1 LIKGEQIMADL
12 SAVYQTYN
20 NAGTGI
26 AASYLPANNY
36 KNVISTS
43 DAGRE
48 LIVKIASTTTIND
61 AELLA
66 AISEITR
73 SQGSNGS
80 GDSAFTIAG
89 VGTADGTAF
98 VSGTTADVFLRCQG
112 TGDLTVAD
120 IKSAAEGATGG
131 GAGTFTV
138 SVIAHFTPAK

>member
-1 LIKGEQIMADL
+1 MADL
-12 SAVYQTYN
+12 SAVRQTSDN
-20 NAGTGI
+20 SGSAITT
-26 AASYLPANNY
+26 AYLPANNY

-48 LIVKIASTTTIND
+48 LIVKVASSGTIND
-61 AELLA
+61 AELNA

-73 SQGSNGS
+73 SQGSSGS

-120 IKSAAEGATGG
+120 IKAAAEAADGNGT
-131 GAGTFTV
+131 TFTV
-138 SVIAHFTPAK
+138 TTEAVFAPAL

>member
-1 LIKGEQIMADL
+1 MADL
-12 SAVYQTYN
+12 FSKAIFDTYDN
-20 NAGTGI
+20 TGTGV
-26 AASYLPANNY
+26 AKAGDNAL
-36 KNVISTS
+36 KNVISQS

-48 LIVKIASTTTIND
+48 LIVKIASSTTINN
-61 AELLA
+61 AELNA

-73 SQGSNGS
+73 SQGSAGS
-80 GDSAFTIAG
+80 GDSAFTIAA

-112 TGDLTVAD
+112 TGNLTVAD

-138 SVIAHFTPAK
+138 SVIAHFAPAL

>member
-1 LIKGEQIMADL
+1 MADVL
-12 SAVYQTYN
+12 TRVETVDNTGSTVATFGA
-20 NAGTGI
+20 NA
-26 AASYLPANNY
+26 Y
-36 KNVISTS
+36 KHRISQS

-48 LIVKIASTTTIND
+48 LVVKIASSTTIND
-61 AELLA
+61 AELSA

-73 SQGSNGS
+73 SQGSAGS
-80 GDSAFTIAG
+80 GDSAFTVAA
-89 VGTADGTAF
+89 VGTATGVAF

-138 SVIAHFTPAK
+138 SVIAHFAPAL

>member
-1 LIKGEQIMADL
+1 MADL
-12 SAVYQTYN
+12 SAVFQTYN
-20 NAGTGI
+20 NAGSGI

-48 LIVKIASTTTIND
+48 LIVSVASNSTIND
-61 AELLA
+61 AELNA
-66 AISEITR
+66 AIAEITR
-73 SQGSNGS
+73 SQGSAGS

-98 VSGTTADVFLRCQG
+98 VSGTTATVFLRCQG

-131 GAGTFTV
+131 GSGTFTV
-138 SVIAHFTPAK
+138 SVIAHFTQAK

>member
-1 LIKGEQIMADL
+1 MADFIT
-12 SAVYQTYN
+12 STYAQTVS
-20 NAGTGI
+20 NAGATV
-26 AASYLPANNY
+26 AKLADNAY

-48 LIVKIASTTTIND
+48 LIVKIASSTTIND
-61 AELLA
+61 AELNA
-66 AISEITR
+66 AIAEITR

-80 GDSAFTIAG
+80 GDSAFTVAG
-89 VGTADGTAF
+89 VGTATGVAF
-98 VSGTTADVFLRCQG
+98 ESGTTATVFLRCQG

-138 SVIAHFTPAK
+138 SVEAHFTPAK